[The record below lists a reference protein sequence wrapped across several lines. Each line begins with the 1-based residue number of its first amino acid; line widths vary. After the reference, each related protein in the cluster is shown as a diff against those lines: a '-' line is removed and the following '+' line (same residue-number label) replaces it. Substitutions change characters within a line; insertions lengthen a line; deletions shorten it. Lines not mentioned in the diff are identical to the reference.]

1 MIVELEL
8 WGKKYKGSSIYAFFV
23 SWQTCEQVKL
33 MFKVNHWISHKDM
46 PKFTSRIFEIDLCGN
61 FIACIRTSNTRIPCI
76 RIEFSLYYSK
86 YGPTLLP
93 VVLHTTSSALNQNK
107 FDLVIWDQRFIF
119 CYCSTTFSIR
129 EGARN
134 FFLEFTFQVLV
145 LIWSSSRGDRN
156 PKMS

>member
-61 FIACIRTSNTRIPCI
+61 FIACIRYLVQVIQGSPVLESSFPYTTVNMAPLYYLWFYTLQVLLWTRIN
-76 RIEFSLYYSK
+76 S
-86 YGPTLLP
+86 
-93 VVLHTTSSALNQNK
+93 
-107 FDLVIWDQRFIF
+107 IW
-119 CYCSTTFSIR
+119 
-129 EGARN
+129 
-134 FFLEFTFQVLV
+134 
-145 LIWSSSRGDRN
+145 
-156 PKMS
+156 